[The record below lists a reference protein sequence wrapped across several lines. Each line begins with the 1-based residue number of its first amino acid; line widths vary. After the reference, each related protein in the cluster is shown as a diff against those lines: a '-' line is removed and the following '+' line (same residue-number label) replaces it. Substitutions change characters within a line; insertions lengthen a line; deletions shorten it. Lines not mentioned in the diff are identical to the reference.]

1 MTDKIGQDGD
11 EKEEHG
17 RPGGDV
23 AGEQVVDVD
32 SSLEEKVKV
41 MVAIAVMKTK
51 VGIKRYKHHGYLGG
65 HDKVNEEQVDE
76 DEEAK
81 RGL

>member
-1 MTDKIGQDGD
+1 MV
-11 EKEEHG
+11 H
-17 RPGGDV
+17 
-23 AGEQVVDVD
+23 VD
-32 SSLEEKVKV
+32 SSLEEKV